1 MTIIALIAACVFGLA
16 VFLLVAICMVG
27 ARADRLSE
35 RIRDNMTVKDVEI
48 DEDSL

>member
-1 MTIIALIAACVFGLA
+1 MTTLALIAAAVFGLA

-27 ARADRLSE
+27 ASADRLSE
-35 RIRDNMTVKDVEI
+35 RIRDNMVKDVEV